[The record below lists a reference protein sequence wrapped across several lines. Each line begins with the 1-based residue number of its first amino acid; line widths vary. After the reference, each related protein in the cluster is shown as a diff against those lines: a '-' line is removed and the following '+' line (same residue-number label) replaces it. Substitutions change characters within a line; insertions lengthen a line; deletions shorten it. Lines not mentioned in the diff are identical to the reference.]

1 MKNPDYKSKEQL
13 DKEWAELSEPERN
26 VVKQLGTDI
35 TNFYKNKKHISL
47 DNLDTLNGYL
57 DTLTIFVKGYS
68 KRVITLL
75 KQGNKLG

>member
-1 MKNPDYKSKEQL
+1 MKNPNYKSKEQL
-13 DKEWAELSEPERN
+13 EKEWAELSEPERN
-26 VVKQLGTDI
+26 VIKQLGLDI
-35 TNFYKNKKHISL
+35 ARFYKLKKHVSL

>member
-13 DKEWAELSEPERN
+13 EKQWAELSEPERN
-26 VVKQLGTDI
+26 VVKQLSVDLLRFHKT
-35 TNFYKNKKHISL
+35 KKHVSL
-47 DNLDTLNGYL
+47 ENLDTLNGYL
-57 DTLTIFVKGYS
+57 DTLTIFIKSYN

>member
-26 VVKQLGTDI
+26 VIKQLGTDI
-35 TNFYKNKKHISL
+35 TNFYKKKKHISL
-47 DNLDTLNGYL
+47 ENLDILNGYL
-57 DTLTIFVKGYS
+57 DTLTIFVKSYN

-75 KQGNKLG
+75 KQEQCA

>member
-13 DKEWAELSEPERN
+13 EKQWAELSEPERN
-26 VVKQLGTDI
+26 VIKKLGAELQL
-35 TNFYKNKKHISL
+35 FYKNKKHVSL

-57 DTLTIFVKGYS
+57 DTLHIFVKSYS

>member
-13 DKEWAELSEPERN
+13 EKEWAELSESERN
-26 VVKQLGTDI
+26 VVKQLGVDI
-35 TNFYKNKKHISL
+35 SRFYNKKKHISL
-47 DNLDTLNGYL
+47 ENLDTLNGYL
-57 DTLTIFVKGYS
+57 DTLTIFVKGYN

>member
-13 DKEWAELSEPERN
+13 EKQWAELSEPERN
-26 VVKQLGTDI
+26 IIKKLGVELQL
-35 TNFYKNKKHISL
+35 FYKNKKHVSL
-47 DNLDTLNGYL
+47 DNLDTLNGYM
-57 DTLTIFVKGYS
+57 DTLTIFIKSYS

>member
-1 MKNPDYKSKEQL
+1 
-13 DKEWAELSEPERN
+13 
-26 VVKQLGTDI
+26 
-35 TNFYKNKKHISL
+35 L

-57 DTLTIFVKGYS
+57 DTLHIFVKSYS

>member
-1 MKNPDYKSKEQL
+1 MKNPEYKSKEQL
-13 DKEWAELSEPERN
+13 EKEWAELSEPERN

-35 TNFYKNKKHISL
+35 LRFHKKKKHISL
-47 DNLDTLNGYL
+47 ENLDNLNGYL
-57 DTLTIFVKGYS
+57 DTLTIFIKSYN

>member
-13 DKEWAELSEPERN
+13 EKQWAELSEPERN
-26 VVKQLGTDI
+26 IIKQLSVDLLR
-35 TNFYKNKKHISL
+35 FHKKKKHVSL
-47 DNLDTLNGYL
+47 ENLDTLNGYL
-57 DTLTIFVKGYS
+57 DTLTIFIKSYS

>member
-13 DKEWAELSEPERN
+13 EKEWAELSETERN
-26 VVKQLGTDI
+26 VIKQLGLDI
-35 TNFYKNKKHISL
+35 TRFHKTKKHVSL
-47 DNLDTLNGYL
+47 KNLDTLNGYL
-57 DTLTIFVKGYS
+57 DTLTIFVKSYS

>member
-13 DKEWAELSEPERN
+13 EKEWAELSETERN

-35 TNFYKNKKHISL
+35 SIFYKNKKFISL
-47 DNLDTLNGYL
+47 ANLDTLNGHL
-57 DTLTIFVKGYS
+57 DTLTIFVKSYN

>member
-13 DKEWAELSEPERN
+13 DKEWAEISETERN
-26 VVKQLGTDI
+26 VIKQLGTSI
-35 TNFYKNKKHISL
+35 LNFHKKKKHVSL
-47 DNLDTLNGYL
+47 ENLDTLNGYL
-57 DTLTIFVKGYS
+57 DTLSIFVKGYS

>member
-13 DKEWAELSEPERN
+13 EKEWAELSEPERN
-26 VVKQLGTDI
+26 VVKQLGTDLLRFHK
-35 TNFYKNKKHISL
+35 TKKHVSIE
-47 DNLDTLNGYL
+47 NLDTLTGYL

-68 KRVITLL
+68 KRVISLL

>member
-13 DKEWAELSEPERN
+13 EKEWAELSEPERN

-35 TNFYKNKKHISL
+35 LSFYKNRKHISL
-47 DNLDTLNGYL
+47 ENLDALNGYL
-57 DTLTIFVKGYS
+57 DTLTIFVKSYS

>member
-13 DKEWAELSEPERN
+13 EKEWAELSEPERN

-35 TNFYKNKKHISL
+35 LRFHKKNKHISL
-47 DNLDTLNGYL
+47 ENLDSLNGYL
-57 DTLTIFVKGYS
+57 DTLTIFVKSYN

>member
-13 DKEWAELSEPERN
+13 DKEWAELSETERN
-26 VVKQLGTDI
+26 VIKQLGLDI
-35 TNFYKNKKHISL
+35 SRFHKTKKHISL
-47 DNLDTLNGYL
+47 ENLDILNGYL
-57 DTLTIFVKGYS
+57 DTLTIFIKSYN

>member
-13 DKEWAELSEPERN
+13 EKQWAELSEPERN
-26 VVKQLGTDI
+26 IIKQLSVDLLR
-35 TNFYKNKKHISL
+35 FHKKNKHVSL

-57 DTLTIFVKGYS
+57 DTLTIFIKSYS

>member
-13 DKEWAELSEPERN
+13 EKEWAELSEPERN

-35 TNFYKNKKHISL
+35 LNFHKKKKHVSL
-47 DNLDTLNGYL
+47 ENLDALNGYL
-57 DTLTIFVKGYS
+57 DTLTIFVKSYR

>member
-13 DKEWAELSEPERN
+13 EKQWAELSEPERN
-26 VVKQLGTDI
+26 IIKQLSVDLLR
-35 TNFYKNKKHISL
+35 FHKKKKHVSL

-57 DTLTIFVKGYS
+57 DTLTIFIKSYS

>member
-13 DKEWAELSEPERN
+13 EKEWAELSEPERN
-26 VVKQLGTDI
+26 VIKKLGLDLQL
-35 TNFYKNKKHISL
+35 FYKKKKHVSL
-47 DNLDTLNGYL
+47 ENLDTLNGYL
-57 DTLTIFVKGYS
+57 DTLHIFVKSYS

>member
-13 DKEWAELSEPERN
+13 EKEWAELSEPERN
-26 VVKQLGTDI
+26 VIKQLGLDVSR
-35 TNFYKNKKHISL
+35 FYKNKKHISL
-47 DNLDTLNGYL
+47 DNLNTLNGYL
-57 DTLTIFVKGYS
+57 DTLHIFVKSYS

>member
-1 MKNPDYKSKEQL
+1 MKNSDYKSKEQL
-13 DKEWAELSEPERN
+13 EKQWAELSEPERN

-35 TNFYKNKKHISL
+35 LNFYKKKKHISL

>member
-35 TNFYKNKKHISL
+35 LSFYKKKKHISL
-47 DNLDTLNGYL
+47 ENLDSLNGYL
-57 DTLTIFVKGYS
+57 DTLTIFVKSYS

>member
-26 VVKQLGTDI
+26 V
-35 TNFYKNKKHISL
+35 
-47 DNLDTLNGYL
+47 
-57 DTLTIFVKGYS
+57 TLTIFVKGYS